1 MDQLTR
7 RLFLERLALSAGA
20 LLAHQVRTVS
30 VAAVQP
36 EPRISF
42 PTAPRERVAIASYPF
57 RAFIDSPANRNRNPS
72 VPGMDLTQF
81 ASEVARK
88 FDVRNIEPHSHHF
101 RSLDSAYLG
110 KFREELAK
118 ATARVVNIAVSVE
131 ESFYDADP
139 AARKKAVASA
149 GKWVD
154 VATSIGSPSIRAHI
168 RPASNSAPNL
178 QRTVDTLREVAEYA
192 TGKNVVVNLENDDL
206 ISEDAFFLVKV
217 IEAIN
222 HPYLRALPDFANSML
237 TGDADFNDRALQA
250 MFRHAYGICHVKDG
264 EADGRGKLLRIDLKR
279 AFDILKSS
287 GYKGYCSIEFDEP
300 GDPYVATTKLVEQ
313 TIRYLS

>member
-7 RLFLERLALSAGA
+7 RSFLEKLSLSAGA
-20 LLAHQVRTVS
+20 LLAHRVRTVS
-30 VAAVQP
+30 AAAVQP

-57 RAFIDSPANRNRNPS
+57 RAYIDSPTNRNRNPAA
-72 VPGMDLTQF
+72 PGMDLTQF
-81 ASEVARK
+81 AAEVARK
-88 FDVRNIEPHSHHF
+88 FDVHNIEPHSRHF

-118 ATARVVNIAVSVE
+118 ANAKVVNIAVSVE

-139 AARKKAVASA
+139 VARKKAVASA
-149 GKWVD
+149 KTWVD

-168 RPASNSAPNL
+168 RPASNAAPNL
-178 QRTVDTLREVAEYA
+178 QRTVDTLREVTEYA
-192 TGKNVVVNLENDDL
+192 ADKNVVVNLENDDL

-217 IEAIN
+217 IEAVN
-222 HPYLRALPDFANSML
+222 HPSLRAML

-250 MFRHAYGICHVKDG
+250 MFQHAYSICHVKDG
-264 EADGRGKLLRIDLKR
+264 EADDHGKLFRIDLKR

-300 GDPYVATTKLVEQ
+300 GDPYAATAKLVPQ